1 MYLNQLIE
9 FHRVSGRC
17 GGAPERKVTES
28 LARSQGITYEAAARQ
43 IDMAVMMRDIERV
56 KCTC

>member
-9 FHRVSGRC
+9 YHRVNGRC

-28 LARSQGITYEAAARQ
+28 LAKSQGISYEAASRQ
-43 IDMAVMMRDIERV
+43 IEAAVMMRDIERV